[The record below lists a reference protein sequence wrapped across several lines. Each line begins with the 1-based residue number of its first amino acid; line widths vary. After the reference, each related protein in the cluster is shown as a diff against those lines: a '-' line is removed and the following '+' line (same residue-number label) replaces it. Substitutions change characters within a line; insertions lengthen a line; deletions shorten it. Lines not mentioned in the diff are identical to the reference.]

1 MNRPLAALALF
12 VLLPFG
18 SPVLAQDDPMAVP
31 FGEISYRIYCEDCH
45 GAAGTGD
52 GPLAEGADPP
62 PIDLTILAEMND
74 GVFPRARVTEVIDGR
89 EEVVGH
95 LGIAMPP
102 WARLF
107 AHELEEFAAPGVREG
122 LVQRRIAHLVAYLES
137 IQR

>member
-1 MNRPLAALALF
+1 MNRSLAALALCL
-12 VLLPFG
+12 LLPSG
-18 SPVLAQDDPMAVP
+18 SPAHAEDDRTAVQ
-31 FGEISYRIYCEDCH
+31 FGEITYRLYCQDCH
-45 GAAGTGD
+45 GASGVGD

-62 PIDLTILAEMND
+62 PSDLTVLSAAND
-74 GVFPRARVTEVIDGR
+74 GSFPRDRVREVIDGR

-107 AHELEEFAAPGVREG
+107 AHELEEFDAPGEREG